1 MGGLFKLIAMDYRR
15 NEDRIE
21 FNSISGLSYNQQLD
35 ISWIEPSGGFTE
47 PVTLEEVKLF
57 CKIDFND
64 DDELIEMLITAARE
78 MCEDYTNIGFVNR
91 EITAVINNGNGGF
104 YLSLGPVTS
113 DLVVGYDKDDNE
125 VELTVSGSKFKQVLQ
140 PRLHLMTVDYTA
152 GHEVLPMKLKT
163 ALLNAIF
170 YLYDNRATGA
180 DNIGPIAQMIL
191 NPLRRVW

>member
-1 MGGLFKLIAMDYRR
+1 MDYRR
-15 NEDRIE
+15 NEDRILLTG
-21 FNSISGLSYNQQLD
+21 SGLSYNQQLD

-64 DDELIEMLITAARE
+64 DDVLIETLITAARE
-78 MCEDYTNIGFVNR
+78 MCEDYSNIGFVNR

-113 DLVVGYDKDDNE
+113 DVTGSDEYDNE
-125 VELTVSGSKFKQVLQ
+125 VEVKISGSKFKQIIT
-140 PRLHLMTVDYTA
+140 PTLHRMTVEYTA
-152 GHEVLPMKLKT
+152 GYEVLPAQLKT

-170 YLYDNRATGA
+170 YLYDNRAQA
-180 DNIGPIAQMIL
+180 VDNIGPIAQMIL
-191 NPLRRVW
+191 KPIRRVW